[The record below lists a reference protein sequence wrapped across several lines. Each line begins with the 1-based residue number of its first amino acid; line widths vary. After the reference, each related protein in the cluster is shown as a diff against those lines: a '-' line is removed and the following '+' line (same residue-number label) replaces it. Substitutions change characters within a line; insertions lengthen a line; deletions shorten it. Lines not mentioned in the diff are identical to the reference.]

1 LLRGKSSIVIAHR
14 LSTVMNA
21 DEILVVKEG
30 RVIESGRHGALAK
43 QPGGLYAKLFT
54 IQSQGC
60 LGELNS

>member
-1 LLRGKSSIVIAHR
+1 
-14 LSTVMNA
+14 
-21 DEILVVKEG
+21 VKEG

-54 IQSQGC
+54 IQSQGR